1 VAAVSEPRPAPEA
14 EDGEDLRAADGRVPG
29 RRGRATRQRLL
40 ECTEGMLRASTY
52 RDLKV
57 VDIAREAGTSP
68 ATFYQYFPDV
78 ESAVLALAEDMVEQ
92 RSRFSGIVRDTRWRG
107 RKGYAGAE
115 ALAAEFFD
123 FWEEYRPVLRVVDF
137 ATEEGDRRFRNLRTK
152 LLNDLTNA
160 LSEVITAMKL
170 DGRHPPELEPTAAAA
185 VLVAMLAN
193 VAGHRYGLE
202 FWGIRSDDART
213 AMARIIYW
221 TVTGQKP

>member
-1 VAAVSEPRPAPEA
+1 
-14 EDGEDLRAADGRVPG
+14 
-29 RRGRATRQRLL
+29 
-40 ECTEGMLRASTY
+40 
-52 RDLKV
+52 
-57 VDIAREAGTSP
+57 
-68 ATFYQYFPDV
+68 
-78 ESAVLALAEDMVEQ
+78 
-92 RSRFSGIVRDTRWRG
+92 
-107 RKGYAGAE
+107 
-115 ALAAEFFD
+115 
-123 FWEEYRPVLRVVDF
+123 VVDF